1 MAPKATSSKVSGVTM
16 TPERWQQIKVVL
28 EGALDLP
35 AEERSGFVAKLCS
48 DDDLRREVESLLA
61 LGDQHV
67 RTSLLQL
74 QPGVESVCGH
84 AYLTSGAV
92 LGEYEVQSL
101 LGSGGMG
108 EVYRAHDRRLRRDV
122 AIKVLPR
129 FVSSDS
135 DRLRRFEQE
144 AQAAAALNHPN
155 ILAVHQLGTYEGA
168 PYLVSELLD
177 GETLRQQLQ
186 RGRLPV
192 RRAIDYSVQIARG
205 LAAAHEKGITH
216 RDLKPENL
224 FVTKDGRVKILDFGL
239 AKLTRSDNTSSHSA
253 PTLSSETD
261 PGVVMG
267 TVGYMAPEQVRGQ
280 TADQRADIFA
290 FGTILY
296 EELTG
301 QRAFR
306 KPTSVETMNAILNEE
321 PASLSSLAPSMP
333 IALQRIV
340 QRCLEKGP
348 EQRFQSAYDLAFALE
363 ALSDSGASPA
373 RARSPMLRSRRWMYI
388 AAGATAIAALLVF
401 GGWHPKNTATQST
414 RWVQLTNF
422 PDSVTQ
428 PALSPDG
435 HMLTF
440 VRGVSTFAGPG
451 EIYIKMLP
459 SGQPVQLTNDN
470 LSKMGPVFSPDGSRI
485 AYTAL
490 NGSTWGDTWVVPVLG
505 GKPER
510 WLPNAS
516 GLTWASED
524 HVIFSEVKSGEHM
537 AIVTS
542 AESRGES
549 RDLYV
554 PPTQRGMA
562 HRSYISPDG
571 KWVVLAEMDNGEWL
585 PCRVV
590 PFGGGDSGRRVGL
603 PDAPCTSAAWSL
615 DGKWVYLSLH
625 GKDDFHIWRQGFPNG
640 PLQQITSGPAEE
652 EGIALAPDGRSLITS
667 MGSRQRTVSFHQG
680 NDDRRISVEGYAYRP
695 SLSPDGKKIYY
706 RVLKGGTSPMLGAS
720 ELWVADIES
729 GRNEALLPGIV
740 VTSYDLSKDGKR
752 VVFSAIDPHGNS
764 RLWIAPT
771 DRSDV
776 PRQIPNA
783 EGNMPFFLPGGEVVF
798 HGIEKGVTLAFR
810 IREDGSEKQ
819 PLTENP
825 INEIRGAAPDGKFV
839 IVGAG
844 SGSFGTKAF
853 PTAGG
858 TPISIFDGICLL
870 RWQADKR
877 LLFLSVATGMQAAA
891 AFGRT
896 YVVPVSPDKL
906 LPPIPAGGFHSEDEI
921 AKLPGVRVIEAADI
935 YPGSTPGTYAYSRQ
949 TVERDL
955 YRVPLP

>member
-1 MAPKATSSKVSGVTM
+1 M

-177 GETLRQQLQ
+177 GQTLRQQLQ

-306 KPTSVETMNAILNEE
+306 KPTPVETMNAILNEE

-470 LSKMGPVFSPDGSRI
+470 LSKMGPVFS
-485 AYTAL
+485 L
-490 NGSTWGDTWVVPVLG
+490 
-505 GKPER
+505 
-510 WLPNAS
+510 
-516 GLTWASED
+516 
-524 HVIFSEVKSGEHM
+524 
-537 AIVTS
+537 
-542 AESRGES
+542 
-549 RDLYV
+549 
-554 PPTQRGMA
+554 
-562 HRSYISPDG
+562 
-571 KWVVLAEMDNGEWL
+571 
-585 PCRVV
+585 
-590 PFGGGDSGRRVGL
+590 
-603 PDAPCTSAAWSL
+603 
-615 DGKWVYLSLH
+615 
-625 GKDDFHIWRQGFPNG
+625 
-640 PLQQITSGPAEE
+640 
-652 EGIALAPDGRSLITS
+652 
-667 MGSRQRTVSFHQG
+667 
-680 NDDRRISVEGYAYRP
+680 
-695 SLSPDGKKIYY
+695 
-706 RVLKGGTSPMLGAS
+706 
-720 ELWVADIES
+720 
-729 GRNEALLPGIV
+729 
-740 VTSYDLSKDGKR
+740 
-752 VVFSAIDPHGNS
+752 
-764 RLWIAPT
+764 
-771 DRSDV
+771 
-776 PRQIPNA
+776 
-783 EGNMPFFLPGGEVVF
+783 
-798 HGIEKGVTLAFR
+798 
-810 IREDGSEKQ
+810 
-819 PLTENP
+819 
-825 INEIRGAAPDGKFV
+825 
-839 IVGAG
+839 
-844 SGSFGTKAF
+844 
-853 PTAGG
+853 
-858 TPISIFDGICLL
+858 
-870 RWQADKR
+870 
-877 LLFLSVATGMQAAA
+877 
-891 AFGRT
+891 
-896 YVVPVSPDKL
+896 
-906 LPPIPAGGFHSEDEI
+906 
-921 AKLPGVRVIEAADI
+921 VR
-935 YPGSTPGTYAYSRQ
+935 
-949 TVERDL
+949 
-955 YRVPLP
+955 